1 MRILGLSIPQVAAR
15 SKGVPLRITI
25 GGVSYERVALDGAWM
40 TIDGHPVYMEV

>member
-1 MRILGLSIPQVAAR
+1 MLIG
-15 SKGVPLRITI
+15 SKRATLKTGVPLRITI